1 MVFDLSAYY
10 DKLNDVRRISVYNNS
25 EKILMKESHFYV
37 DNIRL
42 IK

>member
-1 MVFDLSAYY
+1 MVFSLSDYTEM
-10 DKLNDVRRISVYNNS
+10 LGDVRRISVTSDNS
-25 EKILMKESHFYV
+25 QILMKESHFYV